1 MTPTYDHNIFQKAI
15 HASPT
20 AHDKPKD
27 TNLFTQIS
35 YKIATK
41 CEKEN
46 KDNTFDTDQLSLN
59 ILNSKP

>member
-1 MTPTYDHNIFQKAI
+1 MISNCPSNKTKIAN
-15 HASPT
+15 
-20 AHDKPKD
+20 KPKD